1 MYVCVCVFLFFSF
14 GNLVIGGGKYSTQAE
29 GGGMSMSSMQ
39 RIQLMQKLSS
49 GKDADSDPSAQN
61 PSQVVPAMDLD
72 SNPVIRDVVKPQVCV

>member
-1 MYVCVCVFLFFSF
+1 MCVCVSLFFFWKS
-14 GNLVIGGGKYSTQAE
+14 GDWGGGKYSTQAE

>member
-1 MYVCVCVFLFFSF
+1 
-14 GNLVIGGGKYSTQAE
+14 
-29 GGGMSMSSMQ
+29 MSMSSMQ